1 MPRRAPE
8 RNRPE
13 DNGADGVRSAGAK
26 RKGKQ
31 EAKMDLATI
40 IGLAGGTF
48 LILSAIFLGGSAGI
62 FINIP
67 GLLIVMG
74 GSFAAACIKFTLA
87 DVLNSIKVAM
97 KAFSVK
103 LEKPEEII
111 IKMVNFARMAK
122 KEGLISLDQENP
134 DDPFMAKA
142 LRYLSDG
149 YDEQLLAEML
159 NKDINLTISRHSTGQ
174 NVFKGIGD
182 SAPAF
187 GMIGTLIGL
196 VQMLASMDDPASIG
210 PSMAVALL
218 TTLYG
223 ALMANL
229 VCLPIA
235 DKLALRSQQEQQ
247 AKSIIREA
255 AVGINQA
262 LSPMVLEE
270 SLKIYLAPK
279 VRNSTSAKDSPAE
292 ETG

>member
-122 KEGLISLDQENP
+122 KEGLISLDQEKP

-159 NKDINLTISRHSTGQ
+159 NKDINLTISRHTTGQ

-223 ALMANL
+223 ALAANL